1 MKILS
6 KREDIIIIKADKG
19 GAVITGV
26 GDYVKEANQ
35 QLGSTEFSKKLPN
48 DTTELNRTNI
58 STASIEELETLGLL
72 DEKTTNHLKI
82 KIQQFKM
89 FPKIHKKENHGRP
102 MVRYVDYHSMKIS
115 KYIDHVLQPHVK
127 GLLGTYL
134 TDSTKS

>member
-72 DEKTTNHLKI
+72 DEKI

>member
-6 KREDIIIIKADKG
+6 EREDIIIIKADKG
-19 GAVITGV
+19 GVVITGV

-72 DEKTTNHLKI
+72 DENTTIQDVSKNPQKRKSWKTNGQI
-82 KIQQFKM
+82 C
-89 FPKIHKKENHGRP
+89 
-102 MVRYVDYHSMKIS
+102 
-115 KYIDHVLQPHVK
+115 
-127 GLLGTYL
+127 
-134 TDSTKS
+134 